1 MISHSCLLAIA
12 GSLLFSFF
20 CGAIP
25 TGYLL
30 LKFMRHRDIRDAGS
44 GNIGSTNVKRVAGTK
59 LSLVTQV
66 IDILKGLIP
75 VALGLMLIRYF
86 DLGSA
91 KALLSSAIALAAILG
106 HDFSPFLGFR
116 GGKGVNT
123 TIGAFLLLAPVAVI
137 VAIGVFYALRLV
149 TSIVS
154 PRSLALGLT
163 IAIMTGIC
171 RLAPEI
177 IGAAWIAAL
186 LMFFR
191 HKENIDRLMKHKEP
205 M

>member
-1 MISHSCLLAIA
+1 
-12 GSLLFSFF
+12 
-20 CGAIP
+20 
-25 TGYLL
+25 
-30 LKFMRHRDIRDAGS
+30 MRHRDIRDAGS

-91 KALLSSAIALAAILG
+91 KAFLASAIALAAILG

-163 IAIMTGIC
+163 LAIVTGIC

-205 M
+205 RNQCDY

>member
-30 LKFMRHRDIRDAGS
+30 LKFVQHQDIRDAGS

-59 LSLVTQV
+59 LSLVTQI

-86 DLGSA
+86 DLSSG

-163 IAIMTGIC
+163 MAIMAGIC

-191 HKENIDRLMKHKEP
+191 HRENIDRLMKHKEP